1 MKIFFFE
8 ALCVC
13 SAVHEARDLAV
24 LDSDSHYVHS
34 TLAVFT
40 DNTNTV
46 DIFNSLRAKPVFNEI
61 LKSAIDMCLE
71 YNFNLRVLHIPGVD
85 NRIAD
90 ALSRDEDNMAISLA
104 LGLLISYFQPPQL
117 PALGAAGR

>member
-13 SAVHEARDLAV
+13 SAVHEAKDLAV
-24 LDSDSHYVHS
+24 LDSDGHYVHS

-46 DIFNSLRAKPVFNEI
+46 DIFNSLHAKPVFNEI
-61 LKSAIDMCLE
+61 LKSAIDVCLE
-71 YNFNLRVLHIPGVD
+71 YNFDLHIPGVD
-85 NRIAD
+85 NRIAG
-90 ALSRDEDNMAISLA
+90 ALSRDEDNMAISLVP
-104 LGLLISYFQPPQL
+104 GLLISYFQLPQL